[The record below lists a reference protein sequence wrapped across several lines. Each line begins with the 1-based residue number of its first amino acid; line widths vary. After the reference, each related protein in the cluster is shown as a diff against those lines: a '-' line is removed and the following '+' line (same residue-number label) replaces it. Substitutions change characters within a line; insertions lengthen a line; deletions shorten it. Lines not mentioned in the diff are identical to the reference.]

1 MKSRTLLFAALAF
14 VGACA
19 SMGSQQR
26 YADYAGASV
35 NEVQYS
41 HLFNW
46 QRTGDRSIVIWTRPT
61 VAYLLTLNHECS
73 ALDGRVTIEIGDI
86 DGVQGR
92 LQSGSGNVLVGG
104 MRCRVVGIQPIDLDR
119 MRRERPT

>member
-1 MKSRTLLFAALAF
+1 MKSRTLAFAALALA
-14 VGACA
+14 GACA
-19 SMGSQQR
+19 SMGNQQH

-35 NEVQYS
+35 NEVKYS
-41 HLFNW
+41 HLYNW

-73 ALDGRVTIEIGDI
+73 ALDGRVTIAIGDV

-92 LQSGSGNVLVGG
+92 LQAGSGNVMVGG

-119 MRRERPT
+119 MRRERPS

>member
-1 MKSRTLLFAALAF
+1 MKTRTLAFAALTFA
-14 VGACA
+14 GACA
-19 SMGSQQR
+19 SMSNQQH

-35 NEVQYS
+35 SEVNYS
-41 HLFNW
+41 NLYNW

-86 DGVQGR
+86 DGVKGR
-92 LQSGSGNVLVGG
+92 LQAGSGNVMVSG
-104 MRCRVVGIQPIDLDR
+104 MRCRVGAIQPIDLER
-119 MRRERPT
+119 MKRERRS